1 MAVLKYRTSS
11 GTYETLTNIAI
22 KGVDPLQTSGTSTTD
37 VMSQNAIS
45 AYLNAKAD
53 ATANT
58 AVANSVN
65 TLSGTV
71 TAHTADTTIHVT
83 SNDKTNWDG
92 KLNKSD
98 FDTYSGATSTAIGG
112 KLATSDFNT
121 YSGSTDTFIKTKADS
136 SALTEH
142 TSNAAIHVTTDNK
155 TNWDAAYT
163 DKHIHENKT
172 TLDAITSEKV
182 TNWDTAFNKA
192 HDHSNMSVLSAI
204 TSTDVAAWNEVSAKT
219 NNVAYTAYTAAT
231 DTVLGNK
238 VDKAEGMALSHNDF
252 SDAYKNKLDAIAESA
267 QVNTIESI
275 SIAGTAATIANK
287 TVNLGAAAGRG
298 VASTIAS
305 AGEDLV
311 PSGLFYTS
319 AGTKVVYDSN
329 EKKIYLKNAGNTI
342 ISEIDASAFIKDG
355 MVSNVEIKT
364 ISSGGTNVSCLV
376 VTFNTDAEKQDI
388 NIPIGDIFDADNYYN
403 KTQVDGIITGITAS
417 TTGLASQTITSVTQT
432 SGVVS
437 ANYADIRITKS
448 QVSDFPSLGTMAAEN
463 KDSYSSATQVST
475 ALAAKANTAT
485 TYSKDDLTGNT
496 TTVVVQKA
504 NSAKTAGD
512 LSWSNS
518 DTLSAIT
525 ASSTAINSLTGSVG
539 SMAFQNAASYSS
551 ASEVNTALAGK
562 ANTSVTVTGTNGL
575 TGGGNLSA
583 NREISHATAHAA
595 TGQTTDTAQTPEFG
609 GTFNIPV
616 VKYDVYGHVTAVTTA
631 NVTIPSSASSWN
643 AVTSVT
649 SSSTNGAI
657 SVNGSEIAV
666 HGLAGAAYL
675 NTGTTAGTVAAGNH
689 DHSGVYQPVGNYL
702 TGINSTD
709 VTTALGYTPVS
720 TVTSSTSGGCISVN
734 GNNVA
739 VNSVVTSV
747 TTSSTNGNIS
757 VNGNDVSVAGLGSA
771 AYLNIS
777 STDVQ
782 NWNSAYTEA
791 PLYTY
796 SAITGN
802 VNSFTSP
809 IAGGS
814 DNNNKQAHVLFHNTG
829 STKVTVTVPT
839 TYRTPDGNAIQLEIP
854 AGGYGEVNC
863 LVLGGFIFARAV

>member
-1 MAVLKYRTSS
+1 
-11 GTYETLTNIAI
+11 
-22 KGVDPLQTSGTSTTD
+22 
-37 VMSQNAIS
+37 MSQNAIS

-388 NIPIGDIFDADNYYN
+388 NIPIDDIFDADMDVNCI
-403 KTQVDGIITGITAS
+403 VDQFII
-417 TTGLASQTITSVTQT
+417 
-432 SGVVS
+432 VS
-437 ANYADIRITKS
+437 LR
-448 QVSDFPSLGTMAAEN
+448 
-463 KDSYSSATQVST
+463 
-475 ALAAKANTAT
+475 
-485 TYSKDDLTGNT
+485 
-496 TTVVVQKA
+496 
-504 NSAKTAGD
+504 
-512 LSWSNS
+512 
-518 DTLSAIT
+518 
-525 ASSTAINSLTGSVG
+525 
-539 SMAFQNAASYSS
+539 
-551 ASEVNTALAGK
+551 
-562 ANTSVTVTGTNGL
+562 
-575 TGGGNLSA
+575 NLSRINCDQNICYIILYNIVRKA
-583 NREISHATAHAA
+583 FPNNRDTIIFFIFIIIREM
-595 TGQTTDTAQTPEFG
+595 QTFYIK
-609 GTFNIPV
+609 N
-616 VKYDVYGHVTAVTTA
+616 VK
-631 NVTIPSSASSWN
+631 
-643 AVTSVT
+643 
-649 SSSTNGAI
+649 
-657 SVNGSEIAV
+657 
-666 HGLAGAAYL
+666 
-675 NTGTTAGTVAAGNH
+675 
-689 DHSGVYQPVGNYL
+689 
-702 TGINSTD
+702 
-709 VTTALGYTPVS
+709 
-720 TVTSSTSGGCISVN
+720 
-734 GNNVA
+734 
-739 VNSVVTSV
+739 
-747 TTSSTNGNIS
+747 
-757 VNGNDVSVAGLGSA
+757 
-771 AYLNIS
+771 
-777 STDVQ
+777 
-782 NWNSAYTEA
+782 
-791 PLYTY
+791 
-796 SAITGN
+796 
-802 VNSFTSP
+802 
-809 IAGGS
+809 IAGRNIRQ
-814 DNNNKQAHVLFHNTG
+814 DILDIFKLRDD
-829 STKVTVTVPT
+829 KKW
-839 TYRTPDGNAIQLEIP
+839 YRLD
-854 AGGYGEVNC
+854 
-863 LVLGGFIFARAV
+863 LVYL